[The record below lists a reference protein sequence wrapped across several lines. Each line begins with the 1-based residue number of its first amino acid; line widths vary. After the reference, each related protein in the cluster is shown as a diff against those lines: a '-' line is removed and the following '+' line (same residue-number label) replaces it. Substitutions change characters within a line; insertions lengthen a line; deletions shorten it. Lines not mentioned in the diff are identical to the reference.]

1 MLIHGDMAEYWY
13 KACADQFDS
22 NADVGDRIMKPENG
36 SLGSLAA
43 TNKKITLQ
51 VWRNLC
57 LRKCQSMWIKK
68 TKKIDFLTVFFESS
82 LWSRIYSIINV
93 MA

>member
-13 KACADQFDS
+13 KAGADQFDS

-43 TNKKITLQ
+43 TNKKITFQ

-57 LRKCQSMWIKK
+57 LRKCQSMWIKRH
-68 TKKIDFLTVFFESS
+68 KKFNLFWQFSLRALCEVEYTV
-82 LWSRIYSIINV
+82 
-93 MA
+93 